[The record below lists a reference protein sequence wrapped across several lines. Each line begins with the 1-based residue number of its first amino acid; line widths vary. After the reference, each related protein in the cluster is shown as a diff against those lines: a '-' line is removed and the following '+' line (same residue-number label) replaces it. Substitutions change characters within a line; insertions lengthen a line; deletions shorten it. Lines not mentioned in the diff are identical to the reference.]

1 MGNKHSIGRSQST
14 AKWRRPTSKFHLM
27 STTPFWARSVCQ
39 QERRSPTPKMAVRSC
54 EWGKEYAR
62 FANELRIAAGISA
75 GEHIVVTTECDAE
88 EGAFA
93 IAVDRAN
100 SISANG
106 RLDAFEAFSYLH
118 SKEYM
123 IAVEVLSRPA
133 ARVRRIGRAIEMV
146 TEKTK

>member
-1 MGNKHSIGRSQST
+1 
-14 AKWRRPTSKFHLM
+14 
-27 STTPFWARSVCQ
+27 
-39 QERRSPTPKMAVRSC
+39 MAVRSC
-54 EWGKEYAR
+54 EWGREYAR
-62 FANELRIAAGISA
+62 FANGLRIAAGISA
-75 GEHIVVTTECDAE
+75 GEHIVVTIECDAE